1 MKDGYVMVPREDA
14 LVIEDIHKV
23 FKRRRRKTPDVR
35 IKEEKDGKLTVYEVN
50 MERVR

>member
-1 MKDGYVMVPREDA
+1 MKNEYVQVSKEDA

-23 FKRRRRKTPDVR
+23 FERCKRKSPDVR
-35 IKEEKDGKLTVYEVN
+35 IKKEKDGKLSVYEVN